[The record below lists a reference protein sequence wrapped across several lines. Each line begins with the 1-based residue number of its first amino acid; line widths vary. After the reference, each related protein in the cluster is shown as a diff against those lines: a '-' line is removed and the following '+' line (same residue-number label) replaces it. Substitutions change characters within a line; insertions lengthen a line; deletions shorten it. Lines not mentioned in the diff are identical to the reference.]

1 MHTSFHPADILLPAE
16 NIDMTKWSVVACDQF
31 TGEPGYWEKTESIV
45 GDSAST
51 LRLTLPEI
59 YLGKPDT
66 GDRIAKI
73 NENIESYLSAGVFR
87 EFKSSMV
94 YVRRIQSDGKLREG
108 IVGAVDLEQ
117 YDYRAGSS
125 SQIRATEATVA
136 ERIPP
141 RLKIR
146 ENAAI
151 ELPHI
156 MILIDDPQKTVIEPL
171 SAKIPELQRLY
182 DFDLMQG
189 GGSVS
194 GYLLSDKE
202 ITAVDSALGEL
213 SKKCELL
220 FAMGDGNHSLATA
233 KEHYERLKRENPGVD
248 MSDHPARY
256 ALCEIVNLH
265 SPALEFEA
273 IHRIVTG
280 VNPKHLFEKM
290 QEKLGTDTNG
300 DGQKITVVTGETEQ
314 TLTIHNPLS
323 KLAVG
328 SLQTFLDEYLKTY
341 GGEIDYI
348 HGEDVLKTLAKT
360 PNSVGFILEPMDKS
374 DLFPA
379 VIQDGA
385 LPRKTF
391 SMGHAEDKRYYLE
404 GKPLHHRTSC
414 GGSPPLS
421 GEA

>member
-1 MHTSFHPADILLPAE
+1 MHTSFHPADILLPKE
-16 NIDMTKWSVVACDQF
+16 SIDMQKWSVVACDQF
-31 TGEPGYWEKTESIV
+31 TGEPEYWEKTENIV
-45 GDSAST
+45 GDCPST
-51 LRLTLPEI
+51 LRLVLPEI

-66 GDRIAKI
+66 DERIAEI
-73 NENIESYLSAGVFR
+73 NRNIDDYLSSGVFR
-87 EFKSSMV
+87 EYKNAMI

-108 IVGAVDLEQ
+108 IVGAVDLEE
-117 YDYRAGSS
+117 YDYRPGSS

-146 ENAAI
+146 ENAKL

-156 MILIDDPQKTVIEPL
+156 MILIDDPDCTVIEPL
-171 SAKIPELQRLY
+171 SGKISGLEKLY

-189 GGSVS
+189 GGSIS
-194 GYLLSDKE
+194 GYLLRDEE
-202 ITAVDSALGEL
+202 ISSVDSALGEL
-213 SKKCELL
+213 SKKSELL

-248 MSDHPARY
+248 MSNHPARY

-280 VNPKHLFEKM
+280 VNPQHLLEKM
-290 QEKLGTDTNG
+290 SEKLDTSPDG
-300 DGQKITVVTGETEQ
+300 DGQKLTVVTGDTEQ
-314 TLTIHNPLS
+314 TLTIHHPLS

-328 SLQTFLDEYLKTY
+328 SLQTFLDEYLRDF

-348 HGEDVLKTLAKT
+348 HGEEVLRSLAGN
-360 PNSVGFILEPMDKS
+360 PNSVGFILKPMDKS

-404 GKPLHHRTSC
+404 ARRIK
-414 GGSPPLS
+414 
-421 GEA
+421 A